1 MARSNE
7 ITFSEAN
14 TLPMPPRALA
24 AVLRWMIDMT
34 VENALIEK
42 TKHKN
47 VKKAR

>member
-1 MARSNE
+1 MASSNE
-7 ITFSEAN
+7 MTFSEAN
-14 TLPMPPRALA
+14 TFPMPPRAPA

-34 VENALIEK
+34 VENTLIDE